1 MSITQE
7 LVKELFDYRD
17 GQLYWKKTTSK
28 RSIAGNLAGYLS
40 KRGYWRVSID
50 YKHYYTHRIIFLM
63 FHGHLPKLLDHID
76 SNPLNNKIE
85 NLRAATSAEN
95 VRNSK
100 LRKNNTSGVK
110 GVSWSKLHKKWR
122 VEVMVDGKTH
132 RLGLFKDLELAQ
144 LVAQEAR
151 NKYHKDFANHGQ

>member
-7 LVKELFDYRD
+7 LVKDLFDYKE
-17 GQLYWKKTTSK
+17 GQLYWKKTTSN

-100 LRKNNTSGVK
+100 LRKTNTSGIK
-110 GVSWSKLHKKWR
+110 GVSWDKQHKKWS
-122 VEVMVDGKTH
+122 VAIMVSGKNY
-132 RLGLFKDLELAQ
+132 RIGRFKDLELAQ
-144 LVAQEAR
+144 LAIAEAR
-151 NKYHKDFANHGQ
+151 NKYHQEFANHG